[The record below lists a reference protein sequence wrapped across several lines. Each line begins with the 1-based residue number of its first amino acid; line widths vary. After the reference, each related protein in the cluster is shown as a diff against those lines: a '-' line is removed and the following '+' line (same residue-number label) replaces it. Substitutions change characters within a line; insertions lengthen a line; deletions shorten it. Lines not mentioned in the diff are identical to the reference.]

1 MKKHVIGRVPAHK
14 EPVGK
19 RISELHIPARIF
31 CFLLAVILWLAIT
44 ALSAPSANSE
54 QPSNQAPTEEHA

>member
-19 RISELHIPARIF
+19 RISRLHIPARIF

-44 ALSAPSANSE
+44 ALTKPSTPEE
-54 QPSNQAPTEEHA
+54 QPADQAPTEDLA